1 MTFWQKLLHLFGLA
15 CPPAVVS
22 LAMPVY
28 LMFMDPIMILVL
40 GWNVAGAVI
49 ATVIGNAAGAAFY
62 ILYFVRGNST
72 LSIRL
77 RELSRPEKVC
87 GPALKRKKAHP
98 GTDTGSAA
106 G

>member
-1 MTFWQKLLHLFGLA
+1 MPA
-15 CPPAVVS
+15 PPAVVS

-40 GWNVAGAVI
+40 GWNVAGAAI

>member
-1 MTFWQKLLHLFGLA
+1 
-15 CPPAVVS
+15 
-22 LAMPVY
+22 MPVY
-28 LMFMDPIMILVL
+28 LMFMDPIMILAL
-40 GWNVAGAVI
+40 GWNMAGAAI
-49 ATVIGNAAGAAFY
+49 ATVIGNAAGAVFY

-87 GPALKRKKAHP
+87 GPALKRKKAHS